1 MYPQLKLDNQ
11 LCFRFYTVSRLLTQ
25 IYYPLLKS
33 LGITYPQY
41 LVLMVLW
48 EADHQPVNDIAKRL
62 LLNTNTITPLLKRME
77 TDGLIKRKKDKVDG
91 RKVIVTLTKK
101 GKLMEEQAVA
111 VPDNLVKSITCS
123 DFVGSLP
130 QDIFPVLDNMI
141 DTLRQTVETMNE

>member
-25 IYYPLLKS
+25 IYFPLLKS

-48 EADHQPVNDIAKRL
+48 ETDCQPVNDIAKRL

-77 TDGLIKRKKDKVDG
+77 AEGLIKRKKDKDDG
-91 RKVIVTLTKK
+91 RRVIISLSNNGKMLEEKAATIPIDLIKSISCNNFIDTL
-101 GKLMEEQAVA
+101 
-111 VPDNLVKSITCS
+111 PDNIIPILDRLIDTLQKTVKSI
-123 DFVGSLP
+123 D
-130 QDIFPVLDNMI
+130 
-141 DTLRQTVETMNE
+141 E

>member
-25 IYYPLLKS
+25 IYFPLLKS

-48 EADHQPVNDIAKRL
+48 ETDCQPVNDIAKRL

-77 TDGLIKRKKDKVDG
+77 AEGLIKRKKDKDDG
-91 RKVIVTLTKK
+91 RRVIISLSNN
-101 GKLMEEQAVA
+101 GKMLEEKAA
-111 VPDNLVKSITCS
+111 TIPIDLIKSISCNN
-123 DFVGSLP
+123 F
-130 QDIFPVLDNMI
+130 I
-141 DTLRQTVETMNE
+141 DTLPDNIIPILDRLIDTLQKTVESIDE